1 MYPCQVQRSTS
12 EMVTVS
18 AQLSRNIRFE
28 SFLPPGLQKLFI
40 ALHRVASV
48 DLEYFFCL
56 YPLSFD
62 QNRRSNSG
70 IVTQPQLSMFAGFV
84 FFLPPSFGA
93 AEKINE

>member
-1 MYPCQVQRSTS
+1 
-12 EMVTVS
+12 MVTVS